1 MIRLLI
7 IVLALLVTSSASAQH
22 AVVMDLGDSAF
33 VILFDANGNTTIFPN
48 ASIVRQGGPP
58 PTATNPYAVPST
70 TLRTAVDE
78 LTTIPLS
85 RLDAT
90 AIAKVYADAAS
101 AMPAKTDAL
110 KQKII
115 DSGKSL
121 GLKGKYLVAPEVIDQ
136 VLAKVLGLDVRATTV
151 SDAAALRAV
160 AWALWEAG
168 R

>member
-1 MIRLLI
+1 MIRLI
-7 IVLALLVTSSASAQH
+7 VIVLAMLASSVASAQH

-33 VILFDANGNTTIFPN
+33 VILFDAQGNTTIFPN
-48 ASIVRQGGPP
+48 ASIVRQGPP
-58 PTATNPYAVPST
+58 PTAQNPYAVPST

-90 AIAKVYADAAS
+90 AIAKVYANAAS
-101 AMPAKTDAL
+101 ALPAKTDAL

-115 DSGKSL
+115 DEGKLL
-121 GLKGKYLVAPEVIDQ
+121 GLRGKYLVAPGVIDQ
-136 VLAKVLGLDVRATTV
+136 VLAKVLGLDNRATTA